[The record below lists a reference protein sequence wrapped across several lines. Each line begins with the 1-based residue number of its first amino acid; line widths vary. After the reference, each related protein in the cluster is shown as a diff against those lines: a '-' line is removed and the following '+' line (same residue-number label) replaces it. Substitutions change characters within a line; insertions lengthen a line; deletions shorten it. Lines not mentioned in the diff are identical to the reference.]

1 MLQCII
7 NGSRLNVE
15 LSDSDNN
22 LISNNNVT
30 IDINGEN
37 YTKTT
42 DSDGKTSLAIN
53 LNPGKY
59 LANIAFLG
67 NDKYLNANTTANV
80 DVLST
85 IIANNLTKYYKSNS
99 QFEAKFLDGKGNP
112 LSYDEL
118 FNDAQTALNSNG
130 NGVIP
135 FRWGVTNFLNFN
147 DLTTL

>member
-7 NGSRLNVE
+7 NGSRLNVK

-67 NDKYLNANTTANV
+67 NDNT
-80 DVLST
+80 
-85 IIANNLTKYYKSNS
+85 
-99 QFEAKFLDGKGNP
+99 
-112 LSYDEL
+112 
-118 FNDAQTALNSNG
+118 
-130 NGVIP
+130 
-135 FRWGVTNFLNFN
+135 
-147 DLTTL
+147 